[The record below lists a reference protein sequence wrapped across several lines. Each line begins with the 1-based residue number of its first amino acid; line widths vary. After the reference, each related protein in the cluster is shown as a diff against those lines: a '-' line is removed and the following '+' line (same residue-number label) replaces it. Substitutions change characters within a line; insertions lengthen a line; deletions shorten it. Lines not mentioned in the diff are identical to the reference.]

1 MQLTRFA
8 DLGLRT
14 LMYLTQPARTTPV
27 TIIEIATQFNVPA
40 SHLTK
45 VVHRL
50 GQIGWIQTQ
59 RGRNG
64 GLRLSFPP
72 AEIRIGEVVRQ
83 MEGDAPLIDC
93 DGLNC
98 TLAGGC
104 GLRGALAVAQR
115 AFYDSLNHYTL
126 ADVTKPPTGGKIA
139 ALHRMFLGPV
149 NTYAVTA
156 L

>member
-8 DLGLRT
+8 DLGLRV
-14 LMYLTQPARTTPV
+14 LMYLTQPERSTPV
-27 TIIEIATQFNVPA
+27 TIVEIATQFNVPA
-40 SHLTK
+40 NHLTK

-64 GLRLSFPP
+64 GLRLSSPP
-72 AEIRIGEVVRQ
+72 SEIRIGDVIRQ

-93 DGLNC
+93 DGLDC

-104 GLRGALAVAQR
+104 GLRGALGAAQR
-115 AFYDSLNHYTL
+115 AFYESLNRHTL
-126 ADVTKPPTGGKIA
+126 ADVTKPPTSGKIA
-139 ALHRMFLGPV
+139 TLHRMYQTQHGLTP
-149 NTYAVTA
+149 
-156 L
+156 